1 MTVVNKFKQ
10 NPPIHLIKMKISSI
24 GTSGKSLSNKNNF
37 SNFNLVILVISGIQF
52 HDKKTMIR
60 LFHDK
65 VTIRWSLEIEGLYI
79 YYCVLMHRLKLQN
92 VRGASRPRLSLATSG
107 LVVTWFQCIVCY

>member
-37 SNFNLVILVISGIQF
+37 SNFNLVILVISGIQ
-52 HDKKTMIR
+52 
-60 LFHDK
+60 FHDK